1 MIQILILF
9 NILDFDIESEIRI
22 VFSNLMFNTNNL
34 SFFFLKKTFY
44 IGECLSLHH
53 DK

>member
-1 MIQILILF
+1 MIQILILL

-34 SFFFLKKTFY
+34 SFFLKKKNLLY
-44 IGECLSLHH
+44 W
-53 DK
+53 

>member
-34 SFFFLKKTFY
+34 SFFLKKKNLLY
-44 IGECLSLHH
+44 W
-53 DK
+53 